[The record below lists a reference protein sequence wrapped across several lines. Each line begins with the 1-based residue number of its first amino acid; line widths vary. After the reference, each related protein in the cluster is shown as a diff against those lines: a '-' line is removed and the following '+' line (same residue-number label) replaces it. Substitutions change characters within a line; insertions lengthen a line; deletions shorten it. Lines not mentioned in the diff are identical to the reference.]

1 MYQIRFWKLSP
12 DTLPDALSPWPS
24 AHCLAFARALA
35 PCSSLALPL
44 PGMAAGIASSGCWL
58 CMAHAP
64 AWRTLLARWPTA
76 FGWRAK
82 LFQNL
87 AFCLVVCQT
96 EGHYSRRS
104 ARSRPKVT
112 VAAAIF
118 HILFFQ
124 AFRHARL
131 FV

>member
-1 MYQIRFWKLSP
+1 
-12 DTLPDALSPWPS
+12 
-24 AHCLAFARALA
+24 
-35 PCSSLALPL
+35 
-44 PGMAAGIASSGCWL
+44 
-58 CMAHAP
+58 MAHAP
-64 AWRTLLARWPTA
+64 AWRTLLARWSTA

-87 AFCLVVCQT
+87 AFCPAACQT
-96 EGHYSRRS
+96 EGRHSG
-104 ARSRPKVT
+104 PLCKVLPESGC
-112 VAAAIF
+112 AAAIF